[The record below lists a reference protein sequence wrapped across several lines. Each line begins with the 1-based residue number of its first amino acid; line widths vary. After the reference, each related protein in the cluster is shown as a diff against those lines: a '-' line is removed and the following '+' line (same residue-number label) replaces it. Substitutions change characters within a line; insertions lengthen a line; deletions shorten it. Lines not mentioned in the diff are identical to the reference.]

1 MLLLDDPKSSIVS
14 RGLGYFLDYLLS
26 LLCISVHVYFPCTYV
41 IAFEKK
47 YVQLLAGTT
56 YKVQII
62 PSC

>member
-1 MLLLDDPKSSIVS
+1 MS
-14 RGLGYFLDYLLS
+14 F
-26 LLCISVHVYFPCTYV
+26 ISVHVYFPCNICTYV